1 MLELKRQTNSHIILL
16 HCKSQV
22 YIQGL
27 QCFKIYL
34 AMDTQQIKVSDG
46 IIVND
51 SLLCFSLLGSN
62 TLFQVFNLF
71 LSNL

>member
-1 MLELKRQTNSHIILL
+1 
-16 HCKSQV
+16 
-22 YIQGL
+22 
-27 QCFKIYL
+27 
-34 AMDTQQIKVSDG
+34 MDTQQIKVSDG

>member
-1 MLELKRQTNSHIILL
+1 MLEYKRQTNSHIILL

-27 QCFKIYL
+27 QSFKISL

-51 SLLCFSLLGSN
+51 SLLCFTLLGSN